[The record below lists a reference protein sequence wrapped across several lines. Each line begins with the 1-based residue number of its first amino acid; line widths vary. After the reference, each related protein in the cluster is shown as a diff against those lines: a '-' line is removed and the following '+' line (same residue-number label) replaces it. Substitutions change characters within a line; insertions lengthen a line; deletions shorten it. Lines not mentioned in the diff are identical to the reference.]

1 MEQGCRQGGRW
12 GGGGGGGGCAEANSA
27 SPVVVE
33 ELCIQPKVY
42 KRQTIVTN

>member
-1 MEQGCRQGGRW
+1 MEQGCRQGGL
-12 GGGGGGGGCAEANSA
+12 GGGLGGWAEASSA

-33 ELCIQPKVY
+33 ELCIHPKVY